1 MIRSVYDEFQFT
13 IDHLHGELQLT
24 ESPMPR
30 VSGEVAVRGREL
42 LDGHFEEWQQLRAL
56 ARPPRGWVRAVREA
70 LGMSTAALARRI
82 GTTAGAVTRLEQS
95 EAADKIG
102 LDTLRRAADALGCDL
117 VYLLVP
123 RRPLGEVVWERAREL
138 AHEQATAVEQTML
151 LEGQQTG
158 QVSAMEEKLARQLL
172 ERGGLWRDAGS

>member
-1 MIRSVYDEFQFT
+1 
-13 IDHLHGELQLT
+13 
-24 ESPMPR
+24 
-30 VSGEVAVRGREL
+30 
-42 LDGHFEEWQQLRAL
+42 
-56 ARPPRGWVRAVREA
+56 
-70 LGMSTAALARRI
+70 MSAAALAARL

-123 RRPLGEVVWERAREL
+123 RRPLSEVVWERAREL
-138 AHEQATAVEQTML
+138 AHEQAIAVEQTML

-158 QVSAMEEKLARQLL
+158 QASAMEEKLARQLL
-172 ERGGLWRDAGS
+172 ERGGLWSGAGT